1 MSESSLARLSR
12 APAPKVAEYLERQ
25 PAYGDA
31 AIDALIGSREPRL
44 RDFAWL
50 ASDLRDAL
58 LAGADPD
65 QLRFD
70 GYAGVLN
77 LDEERPLP
85 PLPSL
90 AFAESCAGCGRPLPR
105 RRMIALSL
113 LLLNVGPPPR
123 QRVVD
128 LCLTCAGRHKQGA
141 SPRACLLR
149 QIWSRDTE
157 TRR

>member
-12 APAPKVAEYLERQ
+12 APAPKVAEYLERL

-31 AIDALIGSREPRL
+31 AIDALIDSREPRL

-50 ASDLRDAL
+50 ASDLRNAL

-65 QLRFD
+65 RLCFD
-70 GYAGVLN
+70 KYAGVLD
-77 LDEERPLP
+77 LDTEPPVP

-105 RRMIALSL
+105 RRAIALSL

-128 LCLTCAGRHKQGA
+128 LCVTCAGRHKQGG

>member
-1 MSESSLARLSR
+1 MNAEGLARLSR

-31 AIDALIGSREPRL
+31 AIDALIDSGEPRL

-58 LAGADPD
+58 LADADPER
-65 QLRFD
+65 LCFD
-70 GYAGVLN
+70 RYTGVLD
-77 LDEERPLP
+77 LDDEQPVA

-90 AFAESCAGCGRPLPR
+90 AFAESCGGCGRPLPR
-105 RRMIALSL
+105 RRAIALSL
-113 LLLNVGPPPR
+113 LLLNVGPPPQ

-128 LCLTCAGRHKQGA
+128 LCVTCAGRHKQGG

-149 QIWSRDTE
+149 QIWSRDAE
-157 TRR
+157 TR